1 MGEDESTE
9 EAPRRVHKRRH
20 RGRRFALVFFAVL
33 LVVVL
38 VGAGGLY
45 MYSRH
50 IVGQVG
56 RIPDVFA
63 IPDTQ
68 RPAGGAKDDLNILLA
83 GSDTRA
89 AGKTTGEDA
98 DPSDWAPGAG
108 RSDAIMIL
116 HINAD
121 KKSAYVVS
129 IPRDSWVTIPGE
141 GKNKINA
148 AFSLGG
154 PSLYVKTIESLTGIR
169 IDHLA
174 MIDFEGFEQLTNALG
189 GVNIDVGAGGH
200 CTEAVGPQKMN
211 GAEALEYV
219 RQRKCLQGGDFDR
232 VKRQQNFLRQLMGKT
247 LSGGTFKSPGKLN
260 GVLNAVTRNLSVDEE
275 WSTGDMRGLALS
287 LRGLRSSDVKFM
299 TAPLGDPATGREGAA
314 SVVYLDKAACD
325 ELWRAYRTDD
335 VGTYLAT
342 HEGGADVLGDNVD

>member
-1 MGEDESTE
+1 MSSDARTDTR
-9 EAPRRVHKRRH
+9 PRRARRH
-20 RGRRFALVFFAVL
+20 RGRRFALVFFAGL

-50 IVGQVG
+50 IVGQVD

-63 IPDTQ
+63 IPEAE
-68 RPAGGAKDDLNILLA
+68 RPAAGSQDDLNILLA
-83 GSDTRA
+83 GSDVRA
-89 AGKTTGEDA
+89 PGGTTGEDA
-98 DPSDWAPGAG
+98 DSGWAPGAG

-116 HINAD
+116 HVDAD
-121 KKSAYVVS
+121 RESAYVVS

-154 PSLYVKTIESLTGIR
+154 PSLYVKTIERLTGIR

-174 MIDFEGFEQLTNALG
+174 MIDFEGFKQLTDTLG
-189 GVNIDVGAGGH
+189 GVTIDIAESGCARDAGTYEMGG
-200 CTEAVGPQKMN
+200 E
-211 GAEALEYV
+211 EALKYV
-219 RQRKCLQGGDFDR
+219 RQRKCLEGGDFDR

-247 LSGGTFKSPGKLN
+247 LSGGTFTNPGKLN
-260 GVLNAVTRNLSVDEE
+260 GVLNAVTQNLSVDEG
-275 WSTGDMRGLALS
+275 WSAGDMRGLAVS
-287 LRGLRSSDVKFM
+287 LRGLRSADVKFM
-299 TAPLGDPATGREGAA
+299 TAPLADPPTGREGSA
-314 SVVYLDKAACD
+314 SVVYLDEAACED
-325 ELWRAYRTDD
+325 LWEAYRTDD

-342 HEGGADVLGDNVD
+342 TEGGADVLEDSVN